1 MSATERAVTRDII
14 KDAYQNSLN
23 HLLEEAWQVRTE
35 YHDNTLAFAAPS
47 PKFYETDDYKNNRTA
62 FINVSVT
69 GTKCAL
75 RCEHCKGELLKSMHS
90 ATDSKELVSLG
101 ERFLKKGCQGVLI
114 SGGADAN
121 GEVPLKNMAAGI
133 KQLKQLGLKVIVHTG
148 LITEETALI
157 LKECGV
163 DQVLTDVIG
172 DRQTAKEVYH
182 LDKTPE
188 QFGNALKIMGDAG
201 LNIAPHIVIGLD
213 YGRIVGELEALYQV
227 IRADAPAIVFVILN
241 PLPDTPMFGVK
252 SAPADK
258 IGKIIALARIFS
270 PKAKIMLGCAKPP
283 KDKIAIE
290 TLALNAGVNAI
301 AYPAEETVSLA
312 KDKGLKTFFSPL
324 CCSLL

>member
-1 MSATERAVTRDII
+1 ME
-14 KDAYQNSLN
+14 
-23 HLLEEAWQVRTE
+23 H
-35 YHDNTLAFAAPS
+35 HMNTIAFAAPS
-47 PKFYETDDYKNNRTA
+47 PKYYEIEDYKNDSNT

-90 ATDSKELVSLG
+90 AVDSSELVSLG
-101 ERFLKKGCQGVLI
+101 ERFVKKGCEGVLI

-121 GEVPLKNMAAGI
+121 GEVPLKNMAVGL
-133 KQLKQLGLKVIVHTG
+133 KKLKQLGLKVIVHSG
-148 LITEETALI
+148 LISEETAHI

-172 DRQTAKEVYH
+172 DTKTAQKVYH

-188 QFGNALKIMGDAG
+188 HFGNALRTMVEAG

-213 YGRIVGELEALYQV
+213 YGRIIGELEALYQV
-227 IRADAPAIVFVILN
+227 ISSSSQTIVFVVLN
-241 PLPDTPMFGVK
+241 PLPNTPMFGLEPPPVNK
-252 SAPADK
+252 V
-258 IGKIIALARIFS
+258 GKIMALARIFN

-283 KDKIAIE
+283 KDKEIIE
-290 TLALNAGVNAI
+290 KLALNAGVNAI
-301 AYPAEETVSLA
+301 AYPAEETVYLA
-312 KDKGLKTFFSPL
+312 KDKGLDPFFSPL